1 MPYLRLYSLD
11 LPIDQKRGIAQQLI
25 EITMRTFHLRA
36 DERFRTSIQFITLS
50 QVGGDD
56 GLCHDIPSD
65 ADCTLEVMG
74 HDLTEEKKRAFA
86 EEAAVVLTHLVP
98 VKPWSRI
105 ARLLGIKAGK
115 PQRIAFQFN
124 ELSPAISDP
133 FVVDPAARS
142 LFFASAL
149 PSGVQIGRETARGS
163 RKSAA

>member
-11 LPIDQKRGIAQQLI
+11 LPIDQKRGIAQKLI

-36 DERFRTSIQFITLS
+36 DERFRTTIQFITLPE
-50 QVGGDD
+50 VGEVD
-56 GLCHDIPSD
+56 GLRHDIPSD

-98 VKPWSRI
+98 VKLWSRI
-105 ARLLGIKAGK
+105 ARLLGIEADT

-124 ELSPAISDP
+124 ELSAAIGDP

-142 LFFASAL
+142 VFFASAL
-149 PSGVQIGRETARGS
+149 PSGVQIGREAAGGFH
-163 RKSAA
+163 KSAA